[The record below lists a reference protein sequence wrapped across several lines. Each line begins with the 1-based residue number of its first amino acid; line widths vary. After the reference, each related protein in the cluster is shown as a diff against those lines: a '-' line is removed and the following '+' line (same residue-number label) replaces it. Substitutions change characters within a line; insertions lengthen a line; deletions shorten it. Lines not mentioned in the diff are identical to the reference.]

1 MCQICP
7 KTWVDL
13 ITRNLNQL
21 RERLLSAEFNDCILL
36 FSDLPA
42 VDIERCVKDSV
53 HIFCTTPKSLT
64 WRKFGTGPRRKE
76 KSRSNGIRVTR
87 EDDVDDDPVMS
98 GMCMRLIFIF
108 SSAVELF

>member
-1 MCQICP
+1 MDENRLEP
-7 KTWVDL
+7 L
-13 ITRNLNQL
+13 QL

-64 WRKFGTGPRRKE
+64 WRKFGSAPGKKE
-76 KSRSNGIRVTR
+76 RSRRSNGIRMTR
-87 EDDVDDDPVMS
+87 EDEIIDDPVMS
-98 GMCMRLIFIF
+98 GTVCHVLRIRLNHLTHI
-108 SSAVELF
+108 LFQT